1 MCSLPEEDLIA
12 FFRAMLDGV
21 ASQAASMNHAS
32 LFSLGLRTKTLSL
45 ILIEGFNLGT
55 SQTLQVTHAG
65 SSKATFRRVF

>member
-12 FFRAMLDGV
+12 FFRAMLNGV
-21 ASQAASMNHAS
+21 ASQAAFMNHAS
-32 LFSLGLRTKTLSL
+32 SFSLGPRTKALTL

-55 SQTLQVTHAG
+55 SQTLQVTHAV